1 MVFHSSVFSTAHYV
15 GPVTDRD
22 GAIEMLMDGD
32 RLARQGVPP
41 TSLVELPP
49 LVRIATVLSLLT
61 TRSVW
66 IEKIQ
71 SRSLRPQRRE
81 GGAALG
87 GFHGEASIEL
97 VKVSFAQEAV
107 GGFDGSD
114 RG

>member
-1 MVFHSSVFSTAHYV
+1 MVFHGSVFSTAYHV
-15 GPVTDRD
+15 RSVADRD

-32 RLARQGVPP
+32 RLARQCVPP

-49 LVRIATVLSLLT
+49 LVPDGNRVVLAHH
-61 TRSVW
+61 SVGLDR
-66 IEKIQ
+66 EDPIQ
-71 SRSLRPQRRE
+71 ITPPAAAK

-107 GGFDGSD
+107 GGFHGGDG
-114 RG
+114 G